1 MTAPARGRFSGRIE
15 AEPEEAGVTRGSD
28 GVRIAWRSYGE
39 GEPVVLVMGF
49 MGSGHAWFRLLP
61 HIAAERRAIVLDNRG
76 TGDSDRPLGLWSM
89 GDLAADVLAVL
100 DDAGLERAH
109 VIGASMG
116 GMIVQHLALAHPER
130 LRSLALCCTSARSG
144 GRRGPPPWRML
155 ASLGLRPVLGPG
167 RTLRLV
173 SPLLY
178 SVRTRHGRPERLAE
192 ELALRSADATP
203 LATAPAQFA
212 AIARHDTRSR
222 LSGLSL
228 PVLVLHGDED
238 QLVPRAAGEELAGL
252 IPGARLELLSGCGHV
267 LTTDCE
273 HEAAGAIGAFL
284 DEVEAQGSP
293 L

>member
-1 MTAPARGRFSGRIE
+1 MSAPARGRFSGRIE
-15 AEPEEAGVTRGSD
+15 SEPQETGVARAGD
-28 GVRIAWRSYGE
+28 GTPIAWRSYGG

-61 HIAAERRAIVLDNRG
+61 HIAAGRRAIVLDNRG
-76 TGDSDRPLGLWSM
+76 TGDSDRPRGLWSM
-89 GDLAADVLAVL
+89 ADLAADVLAVL

-130 LRSLALCCTSARSG
+130 LRSLTLCCTSARSG
-144 GRRGPPPWRML
+144 GRRGPPPWRMV
-155 ASLGLRPVLGPG
+155 ASLALRPLLGPG
-167 RTLRLV
+167 RTMRVV

-178 SVRTRHGRPERLAE
+178 SARTRRGSPERLAE
-192 ELALRSADATP
+192 EFALRSADATP

-228 PVLVLHGDED
+228 PVLVLHGDD
-238 QLVPRAAGEELAGL
+238 DRLVPPRSGEELAAL
-252 IPGARLELLSGCGHV
+252 IPGARLELLPGCGHV

-273 HEAAGAIGAFL
+273 YEVAGAIGGFL
-284 DEVEAQGSP
+284 DRVEASAP
-293 L
+293 AR